1 MLYVVSTITI
11 VVYLT
16 EHAKSQAPSPEFD
29 IFFNLHA
36 ITIYLPQLINYY
48 WLSSSRYIRYMVL

>member
-11 VVYLT
+11 YLT

-29 IFFNLHA
+29 ISFNLHA
-36 ITIYLPQLINYY
+36 NHLLTLINYY
-48 WLSSSRYIRYMVL
+48 WLSSSRYI

>member
-11 VVYLT
+11 VIYLT

-36 ITIYLPQLINYY
+36 NHLLTLIN
-48 WLSSSRYIRYMVL
+48 

>member
-36 ITIYLPQLINYY
+36 NHLLTLIN
-48 WLSSSRYIRYMVL
+48 LIN